1 MSTNCYFDIK
11 IYSYSCSSKN
21 RKCEPWNV
29 KESPC
34 KTIFEYISS
43 AEEEEEK
50 EEESKKGT
58 KEQVK
63 EQKQEK
69 RENQGLDGNVLEEL
83 TGITVDGCSEESIS
97 HGK

>member
-1 MSTNCYFDIK
+1 MFTYSYFDIK

-50 EEESKKGT
+50 EEEPKEGT
-58 KEQVK
+58 KRHVK
-63 EQKQEK
+63 EQKQEE
-69 RENQGLDGNVLEEL
+69 RENQGLDGNIL
-83 TGITVDGCSEESIS
+83 
-97 HGK
+97 